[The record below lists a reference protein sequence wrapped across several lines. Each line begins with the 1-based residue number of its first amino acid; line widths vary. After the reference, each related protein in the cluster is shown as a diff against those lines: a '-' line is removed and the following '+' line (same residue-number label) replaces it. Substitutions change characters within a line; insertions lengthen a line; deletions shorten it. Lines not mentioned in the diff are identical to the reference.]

1 MNKTFVNINGPVV
14 GDTVRAEG
22 ELVARD
28 TGVTLPSVVPKTVDV
43 SAMGTLTMPI
53 WQLIENMEATITK
66 IGVDLGLR
74 SLLKPGMISLEVRW
88 VQTVTDANGQTRN
101 VGCKAFLR
109 GMVANLPE
117 IGLEVGSVG
126 EHGIPVMLTRYNLFV
141 DGEEM
146 WLIDRLAGKVR
157 IFGVEHADLSS
168 ML

>member
-1 MNKTFVNINGPVV
+1 MANTFVNINGPIVA
-14 GDTVRAEG
+14 DTVRAEG
-22 ELVARD
+22 NLVARD
-28 TGVTLPSVVPKTVDV
+28 TKLTLPAVVPKTVDL

-53 WQLIENMEATITK
+53 WQLIENMEANITK
-66 IGVDLGLR
+66 IGIDLGL
-74 SLLKPGMISLEVRW
+74 SSVLTPGLRSLEVRW
-88 VQTVTDANGQTRN
+88 VQTVTDADGQTRN

-117 IGLEVGSVG
+117 IGLEVGAVG

-141 DGEEM
+141 DGTEM

-157 IFGVEHADLSS
+157 INGVEYADLSS

>member
-1 MNKTFVNINGPVV
+1 MSKTFVNINGPVV

-74 SLLKPGMISLEVRW
+74 SMLKPGMISLEVRW
-88 VQTVTDANGQTRN
+88 VQTVTDAGGQTRN

-117 IGLEVGSVG
+117 IGLEVGSIG
-126 EHGIPVMLTRYNLFV
+126 EHGIPVMLTATTSLSTARRCGSSSAWPV
-141 DGEEM
+141 
-146 WLIDRLAGKVR
+146 KVR
-157 IFGVEHADLSS
+157 IFGVEYADLSS